1 MKNSGY
7 QKIIQSDLRKF
18 ETRLSQSLRS
28 GSQYIGACVAHAD
41 KNKGKRI
48 RPAIL
53 FLAGRACGGVKD
65 THLDAAVALELF
77 HTATLLHDDVID
89 EAELRRGAP
98 THNDRFGN
106 AAAVIFGDYIL
117 SCALTAAASEELFA
131 CRGSLTEAAKKI
143 CEGEMEQVFRRFD
156 LTMAEEDYIRIIRN
170 KTAMLF
176 AAACEIG
183 AALSGADEH
192 AQKALYDY
200 GMEIGIAFQIMDDLT
215 DIFGNESAAGK
226 SLRSDLKKGELTLP
240 FIHLARSAAYAKR
253 VRAIVTPERI
263 ESSMPDLL
271 DMVYRSDSFDYCRS
285 LAAAHAAAAKK
296 YLSHLAGSPA
306 KDSLNALADQIV
318 HARKLKAAGETR
330 VNSSLK

>member
-1 MKNSGY
+1 MK
-7 QKIIQSDLRKF
+7 KRDLLELIKPDLKAF

-28 GSQYIGACVAHAD
+28 GSKYIDACVAHAGE
-41 KNKGKRI
+41 NKGKRI

-53 FLAGRACGGVKD
+53 FLAGRACGELKD

-89 EAELRRGAP
+89 EAELRRGVP

-131 CRGSLTEAAKKI
+131 CRGSLTDAAKKI

-156 LTMAEEDYIRIIRN
+156 LTMTEEDYIRIIRN

-176 AAACEIG
+176 AAGCEIG
-183 AALSGADEH
+183 AALAGAPGP

-200 GMEIGIAFQIMDDLT
+200 GVEIGIAFQIMDDLT
-215 DIFGNESAAGK
+215 DIFGSEKDAGK

-240 FIHLARSAAYAKR
+240 FIHLARSASCAKR
-253 VRAIVTPERI
+253 VRAIVTPEQI
-263 ESSMPDLL
+263 ERSMRDLL
-271 DMVYRSDSFDYCRS
+271 DMVCRSDAFDYCLS
-285 LAAAHAAAAKK
+285 LASAHTSAAKNN
-296 YLSHLAGSPA
+296 LSDLADSPA
-306 KDSLNALADQIV
+306 KRSLIALADQIV
-318 HARKLKAAGETR
+318 HPGKLNKELQVSQR
-330 VNSSLK
+330 L